1 MQLIEPAAAVVPLLV
16 CDVDIE
22 LDVERTF
29 DGEPELDVEPGLDAA
44 ERAGAALVAIPRAS
58 CPSVPSTSVTR
69 CTDPVWTSVAPGT
82 AAATAFAALCCPGG
96 YSTAVAV
103 AASVESTAATAKP
116 A

>member
-1 MQLIEPAAAVVPLLV
+1 MQPPVGCVGEGLAAELGGDVVV
-16 CDVDIE
+16 
-22 LDVERTF
+22 
-29 DGEPELDVEPGLDAA
+29 AA
-44 ERAGAALVAIPRAS
+44 ERGPDAAGVGGALAATLRAS

-69 CTDPVWTSVAPGT
+69 CTEPVWTRVAPGT
-82 AAATAFAALCCPGG
+82 AAATAFAALCCPAG